1 MRRMRVTSLL
11 GLCLAFLIGCVLTS
25 AVEAQDKA
33 AKAQKQE
40 PKLSNIQGR
49 VQLVAGDIST
59 ITVLVGSAPRRVVY
73 NGSTKFVYGHSDNNK
88 PGALSQVKQGN
99 YISCA
104 GTFDNKSQLMA
115 RECVYREEK

>member
-1 MRRMRVTSLL
+1 MRVTSVV
-11 GLCLAFLIGCVLTS
+11 GLCLAFLIGCALTS
-25 AVEAQDKA
+25 GVEAQDKA

-49 VQLVAGDIST
+49 VQMVAGDIST

-73 NGSTKFVYGHSDNNK
+73 NGSTKFLYGHSDNNK

-104 GTFDNKSQLMA
+104 GTFDSKSQLMA